1 MANKI
6 RISRNHPVGL
16 KLTAEERELLLGL
29 PSMDEELKDHIRQ
42 TSTSEQ
48 NMPLTLKQLA
58 ELAKAIPAKAKNPW
72 DKKAQKKLKRISERV
87 AGLLELFEEG

>member
-6 RISRNHPVGL
+6 RISPNHPVGL
-16 KLTAEERELLLGL
+16 KLTAEERELLLDL

-58 ELAKAIPAKAKNPW
+58 KLAKAIPAKAENPW
-72 DKKAQKKLKRISERV
+72 DKKAQKKLVRISERV
-87 AGLLELFEEG
+87 AGLLAIFEET